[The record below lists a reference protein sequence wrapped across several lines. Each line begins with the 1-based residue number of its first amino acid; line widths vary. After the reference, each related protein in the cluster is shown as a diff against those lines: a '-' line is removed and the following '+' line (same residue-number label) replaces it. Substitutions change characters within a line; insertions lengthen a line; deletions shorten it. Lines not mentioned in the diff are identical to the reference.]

1 VDGRRGIESPECP
14 APADVG
20 TEGTSHAEGTFK
32 SRQRPVQY
40 IFIGLRG
47 NIEMQGTSSLR
58 EHRNRG
64 NIHKQGPSLE
74 WSDGTRHAG
83 RVMERDMQAGRMRAP
98 PTKVLGPTCKGVG
111 PYMLAE
117 RGVRKGGT
125 PERLCR
131 KEQGRFGGREF
142 AERFCLYPH
151 CQRGGE
157 N

>member
-1 VDGRRGIESPECP
+1 MER
-14 APADVG
+14 
-20 TEGTSHAEGTFK
+20 
-32 SRQRPVQY
+32 
-40 IFIGLRG
+40 
-47 NIEMQGTSSLR
+47 EMQAD
-58 EHRNRG
+58 
-64 NIHKQGPSLE
+64 
-74 WSDGTRHAG
+74 SDGTRHAG
-83 RVMERDMQAGRMRAP
+83 SQNEG
-98 PTKVLGPTCKGVG
+98 TTNKGVG